1 MKVAVDPRTRL
12 DRWAALL
19 APVQWKTGR
28 AGFKARCPAHADED
42 PSLDVDVRAG
52 RFLWMCRAGCE
63 QRDVAQAVTA
73 LGNGHGAQ
81 PDAVVTIAR
90 GDRPPVRSRR
100 DPLGELA
107 ELCAVPR
114 KHIDRMA
121 RRGWL
126 AARGDA
132 VAFLFGATGPLKA
145 RDLAKPKK
153 EGIRWIGA
161 DDEAKAPPI
170 WPLLVTYPET
180 IWLTEGETDCVVL
193 RSRGLDAFA
202 ITKGAG
208 TGLTPAQIDALRGR
222 GVRRVVVAFDAD
234 PAGRDGSSEQVASI
248 AVAGLDVATTCPPA
262 FDPLTGSGKDWR
274 DWHRSGG
281 TALPEPID
289 ATPPPFFI
297 GHGQALA
304 IAAEDVRWVVPNL
317 IAEGDKVMIAGP
329 QKSLKTFLALDLTR
343 ALAAGGEF
351 LGRPEWLVER
361 PARVAFIE
369 EEGSPSLFFR
379 RVAKMGEV
387 PDGSVAWAHRRGFKF
402 TDDAAISTLI
412 ERLLAFDPAVA
423 IFDPMQRM
431 TPGIDENDA
440 SKTGVV
446 WDAIQRIQLALPRM
460 AVVVIHHANKQARL
474 SWESIRGSSR
484 HAGEVDLGVF
494 VEKEGEDLLR
504 VVIDG
509 RDVPTATGYGDALL
523 VHYSVTSD
531 GFSLIDTGTRVR
543 IRKTGG
549 RTNRSSDQSKQ
560 LVLDAVK
567 ETPGAT
573 KKQIAL
579 ALDIDEYTVGE
590 YLRDLEREGAIHG
603 NQPSVIKPKKY
614 AAKEGE

>member
-1 MKVAVDPRTRL
+1 MRATVDPRARL
-12 DRWAALL
+12 DAWAGRL
-19 APVQWKTGR
+19 APVQWKPDRT
-28 AGFKARCPAHADED
+28 GFKARCPAHDDVD
-42 PSLDVDVRAG
+42 PSLDVDIRAG
-52 RFLWMCRAGCE
+52 KFLWMCRAGCE
-63 QRDVAQAVTA
+63 QRDVAEAVKA
-73 LGNGHGAQ
+73 LGNGHGSRA
-81 PDAVVTIAR
+81 DAEATTVVVSASPTS
-90 GDRPPVRSRR
+90 GTRR
-100 DPLGELA
+100 DPLQELA
-107 ELCAVPR
+107 DMCAVSR
-114 KHIDRMA
+114 REVDRLA

-126 AARGDA
+126 AARGSTI
-132 VAFLFGATGPLKA
+132 AFQFGAGHPVKT

-153 EGIRWIGA
+153 DGIRWIG

-170 WPLLVTYPET
+170 WPLLDAYPAT
-180 IWLTEGETDCVVL
+180 IWLTEGETDCIVL

-202 ITKGAG
+202 VTKGAG

-222 GVRRVVVAFDAD
+222 GVGRIVVAFDGD
-234 PAGRDGSSEQVASI
+234 PAGRDGASEQVASLV
-248 AVAGLDVATTCPPA
+248 AVGLDVATVSPPA
-262 FDPLTGSGKDWR
+262 YDPLTGSGKDWR
-274 DWHRSGG
+274 DWHRAGG
-281 TALPEPID
+281 KSLPEPID

-297 GHGQALA
+297 GHLDALA
-304 IAAEDVRWVVPNL
+304 IAAEDVQWVVPHL

-343 ALAAGGEF
+343 ALATADEF
-351 LGRPEWLVER
+351 LGRPEWKVVAPR
-361 PARVAFIE
+361 RVAFIE

-379 RVAKMGEV
+379 RVAKMGEIA
-387 PDGSVAWAHRRGFKF
+387 DGRIAWAHRRGFKF
-402 TDDAAISTLI
+402 TDEAGVSTLI
-412 ERLLAFDPAVA
+412 ERLLAFDPAAA

-460 AVVVIHHANKQARL
+460 AVIVIHHANKQARL

-484 HAGEVDLGVF
+484 HAGEVDLGIF
-494 VEKEGEDLLR
+494 VEKEGEDMLR
-504 VVIDG
+504 VVVDG

-549 RTNRSSDQSKQ
+549 RTSRTSDESKQ

-567 ETPGAT
+567 ATPGTT
-573 KKQIAL
+573 KKQVAL

-590 YLRDLEREGAIHG
+590 YLRDLEREGAIAG
-603 NQPSVIKPKKY
+603 SQPSVTKPKKY

>member
-1 MKVAVDPRTRL
+1 MRVAVDPRARL
-12 DRWAALL
+12 DRWAGLL
-19 APVQWKTGR
+19 APVAWKAGR
-28 AGFKARCPAHADED
+28 AGFKAHCPAHDDTTA
-42 PSLDVDVRAG
+42 SLDVDIRDG
-52 RFLWMCRAGCE
+52 RFFWMCRSGCA
-63 QRDVAQAVTA
+63 QRDVAEAVKG
-73 LGNGHGAQ
+73 LGNGHGAHADVEATTPVVQ
-81 PDAVVTIAR
+81 RRLRRAGTRDPFQELADMCAV
-90 GDRPPVRSRR
+90 GRR
-100 DPLGELA
+100 D
-107 ELCAVPR
+107 
-114 KHIDRMA
+114 IDRLA
-121 RRGWL
+121 RKGWL
-126 AARGDA
+126 GTRGSA
-132 VAFLFGATGPLKA
+132 VAFLFGEGFPAKT

-153 EGIRWIGA
+153 EGIRWIG

-170 WPLLVTYPET
+170 WPLLDDYPAT
-180 IWLTEGETDCVVL
+180 IWLTEGETDCIVL

-202 ITKGAG
+202 VTKGAG
-208 TGLTPAQIDALRGR
+208 TGLTPAQIDALRRR
-222 GVRRVVVAFDAD
+222 GVGRVVVAFDAD
-234 PAGRDGSSEQVASI
+234 PAGRDGASEQVASI
-248 AVAGLDVATTCPPA
+248 VAVGLDVGTVQPPA
-262 FDPLTGSGKDWR
+262 YDPLTGTGKDWR
-274 DWHRSGG
+274 DWQRAGG
-281 TALPEPID
+281 TTVPEPTD

-297 GHGQALA
+297 GHGAALA
-304 IAAEDVRWVVPNL
+304 IAAEDVQWVVPHL

-351 LGRPEWLVER
+351 LGRPEWTVETPR
-361 PARVAFIE
+361 RVAFIE

-379 RVAKMGEV
+379 RVAKMGEIA
-387 PDGSVAWAHRRGFKF
+387 DGRIAWAHRRGFKF
-402 TDDAAISTLI
+402 TDEAAVSTLI
-412 ERLLAFDPAVA
+412 ERLQAFDPAAA

-531 GFSLIDTGTRVR
+531 AFSLTDTGTRVR
-543 IRKTGG
+543 IKKTGG
-549 RTNRSSDQSKQ
+549 RTSRTSDESKG

-567 ETPGAT
+567 EQPGST
-573 KKQIAL
+573 RKQIAL

-590 YLRDLEREGAIHG
+590 YLRDLEREGAISG
-603 NQPSVIKPKKY
+603 FQPSVTKPKKY